1 MDIANLL
8 LLAGLALAI
17 VLLVLLLVRKPA
29 SVDAG
34 TAAQIDEL
42 KQDRDALRSVA
53 ERQTA
58 ELLQAREAIARTETV
73 LVERDRLRLKSETLE
88 AERSKLAADFASLKA
103 EHDAAIRHHDEKLAE
118 LEKARER
125 LTETFKLTAAEILK
139 TSGAELNKQ
148 GAAGIEVLLKP
159 LREQL
164 VDFRTKVETDAKE
177 RSNHAGEIKA
187 LMDIVRK
194 DATQMSQDAKNLTNA
209 LTSSSKV
216 QGDWGELLLSSILEQ
231 AGLRKGQ
238 EFFVQQS
245 ETLADGSRSRPD
257 VVVELPGKQKLVI
270 DSKVSLK
277 AFNRFSAEDAT
288 EEVRGAALKAHL
300 VSFRAHVKELSGK
313 DYGDLY
319 QGVDFTIMFVPL
331 EGATTLA
338 LNNDPTLPLDAAAR
352 NVMIATPTTLM
363 MAMRTVQNLWAIDKQ
378 NRYALE
384 IADRAG
390 KLYDKFHGFVTDL
403 DSIGVNLGRADTAWR
418 AAKNKLTEGS
428 GNIVGQTE
436 KLKLL
441 GAKARKSLPEEYL
454 DAVDV
459 DEVSFDEAPRA
470 LAAPE
475 ADDEVSDS

>member
-1 MDIANLL
+1 MDIASILL
-8 LLAGLALAI
+8 LSGLGLVLALLVAI
-17 VLLVLLLVRKPA
+17 LVRKPA
-29 SVDAG
+29 PAEAGSSV
-34 TAAQIDEL
+34 QVDEL
-42 KQDRDALRSVA
+42 KQERDALRSEA
-53 ERQTA
+53 ERQSA
-58 ELLQAREAIARTETV
+58 ALSEARQTIARTETV
-73 LVERDRLRLKSETLE
+73 LEERDRLRIKAETLE
-88 AERSKLAADFASLKA
+88 AEKGLLASQFASLKA
-103 EHDAAIRHHDEKLAE
+103 QHEAAARHHDDKLAE
-118 LEKARER
+118 LDKARER
-125 LTETFKLTAAEILK
+125 LTETFKLTADEIIK
-139 TSGAELNKQ
+139 TRGAELNKQ
-148 GAAGIEVLLKP
+148 GAAGLEVLLKP
-159 LREQL
+159 LRDQL

-245 ETLADGSRSRPD
+245 ETLADGTRLRPD

-403 DSIGVNLGRADTAWR
+403 DSIGVNIGRADTAWR
-418 AAKNKLTEGS
+418 AAKNKLTDGP

-436 KLKLL
+436 KLKSL

-459 DEVSFDEAPRA
+459 EDVEDVAFDEAPRA
-470 LAAPE
+470 LAAPQT
-475 ADDEVSDS
+475 AD